1 MWVFYLIGLIVQ
13 GIIWG
18 VATNKVIENKG
29 YSENWFWWGF
39 FFGFLA
45 LIVACTKPQAQYYN
59 SSSSSSSLFAASAEE
74 KMKIQQQSLLEQGGW
89 KCNKCGNV
97 NPSYT
102 GTCNCGNLKASNQT
116 KEKEDKR
123 ETANFQKMKSYKD
136 LLDSGVITQEEFDA
150 KKEQLLG
157 LSGIMKTAEADEPLL
172 KRVFMF
178 LEDGNWS
185 EADSYCEKVL
195 DQDPEN
201 ALAYLGKLMAE
212 LHVSQLEDLL
222 NCDRLF
228 NDSNNYK
235 KAVRFGEEKIAG
247 ILSDYIDFFIERN
260 EKMRLTDIY
269 NKAVTAM
276 NAAKTESAY
285 KSAAIAFKTIPG
297 FQDANTLAEQCL
309 EKAEDCHK
317 DEIYAS
323 ARKQMTG
330 NDVSKYEAAIKTF
343 STISGWKDV
352 DEQILACQ
360 RKIEEIKAKEEADR
374 HEWLRQAEEKR
385 IAEEKAAK
393 KLKRIIAI
401 TALIVVACIAFFIVL
416 KIVIIPKQ
424 KLNKAMRLI
433 DSGNY
438 DEAYVLLEEIGN
450 KDAIISNKYDRAMA
464 FIKSSDYDAAYA
476 LLEEIGNKDT
486 IISNKNERAM
496 ALIESKDYDAA
507 YLLLEEIGYKD
518 AIISNKYDR
527 AMSLIKSGDYDAAL
541 LLLEGLNYKDSA
553 DQIEKCYIGKLGE
566 EKYNFIKNIKVG
578 DTYKFGSYEQDN
590 ETSNGKEEIEWIVL
604 DKDGMSVL
612 LISKYALDCQ
622 PYNTTETSV
631 TWETCSM
638 RKWLNGTFLNSAF
651 SESESAMIPAVTVS
665 DDNNPKYGTSPG
677 NCTTDQVFLLS
688 ITEAEKYFSTNS
700 SRLCQGTAYCYAQK
714 SLKGAFKV
722 SDGNMWWWLRSP
734 GAKSNFAA
742 IVIGDSKIDPEGSIM
757 IGGDRVKWSSYAVRP
772 ALWINLGS

>member
-45 LIVACTKPQAQYYN
+45 LIVACTKPQAQSYN
-59 SSSSSSSLFAASAEE
+59 SSSSSLFAAAAEE

-97 NPSYT
+97 NPSYS

-116 KEKEDKR
+116 KEIEDKR

-235 KAVRFGEEKIAG
+235 KAVRFGEGKIAG

-297 FQDANTLAEQCL
+297 FQDADTLAEQCL
-309 EKAEDCHK
+309 ERAEDCHK

-393 KLKRIIAI
+393 KLKIIIAI
-401 TALIVVACIAFFIVL
+401 VSSIVIVSIVFIFVL
-416 KIVIIPKQ
+416 TKVIIPNSKYNSAVA
-424 KLNKAMRLI
+424 LYDA
-433 DSGNY
+433 GNY
-438 DEAYVLLEEIGN
+438 GEAIT
-450 KDAIISNKYDRAMA
+450 A
-464 FIKSSDYDAAYA
+464 FKA
-476 LLEEIGNKDT
+476 LNG
-486 IISNKNERAM
+486 
-496 ALIESKDYDAA
+496 
-507 YLLLEEIGYKD
+507 
-518 AIISNKYDR
+518 
-527 AMSLIKSGDYDAAL
+527 
-541 LLLEGLNYKDSA
+541 YKDSA
-553 DQIEKCYIGKLGE
+553 AQIEKCETAIKDKQYNAAVNLYDTGNYEEATTLFTAVNGYKDSAAQIEKCKTAIKDKQYNAAVALFDAGKYGE
-566 EKYNFIKNIKVG
+566 AITAFGALNGYKDSAEKVREITHSTEWWKHAPVG
-578 DTYKFGSYEQDN
+578 STVFFGHYEQDN
-590 ETSNGKEEIEWIVL
+590 KTSNGKEDIEWIVL
-604 DKDGMSVL
+604 ARHSDRILV
-612 LISKYALDCQ
+612 ISRYALDNQ
-622 PYNTTETSV
+622 KYNTSRKSV
-631 TWETCSM
+631 TWKTCSL
-638 RKWLNGTFLNSAF
+638 RKWLNGTFLNTAF
-651 SESESAMIPAVTVS
+651 SKSERAMIPSVS
-665 DDNNPKYGTSPG
+665 VSADVNPSYRTNPG
-677 NCTTDQVFLLS
+677 SSTTDKVFLLS
-688 ITEAEKYFSTNS
+688 IKEKNNYLVSEMKSACN
-700 SRLCQGTAYCYAQK
+700 CKPTAYCASK
-714 SLKGAFKV
+714 LKEVTGV
-722 SDGNMWWWLRSP
+722 VPWWLRTP
-734 GAKSNFAA
+734 GSESNSALAA
-742 IVIGDSKIDPEGSIM
+742 GSEMIWFYENFGPLVDSTNM
-757 IGGDRVKWSSYAVRP
+757 TVRP
-772 ALWINLGS
+772 ALWIKLD

>member
-59 SSSSSSSLFAASAEE
+59 SSSSSSSLFAASAED

-235 KAVRFGEEKIAG
+235 KAVRFGEGNIAG
-247 ILSDYIDFFIERN
+247 ILSGYIDFFIERN

-276 NAAKTESAY
+276 NAAKTESAC

-297 FQDANTLAEQCL
+297 FQDADTLAEQCL

-393 KLKRIIAI
+393 KLKKIIAI
-401 TALIVVACIAFFIVL
+401 VSSIVIVSIVFIFVL
-416 KIVIIPKQ
+416 TKVIIP
-424 KLNKAMRLI
+424 N
-433 DSGNY
+433 S
-438 DEAYVLLEEIGN
+438 
-450 KDAIISNKYDRAMA
+450 KYNSAVA
-464 FIKSSDYDAAYA
+464 LYDAGKYQEAITAFTA
-476 LLEEIGNKDT
+476 LN
-486 IISNKNERAM
+486 
-496 ALIESKDYDAA
+496 
-507 YLLLEEIGYKD
+507 GYKD
-518 AIISNKYDR
+518 SVSQIEKCETAIKDKQYNAAVYLYDTGSYNE
-527 AMSLIKSGDYDAAL
+527 AITLFTAVNG
-541 LLLEGLNYKDSA
+541 YKDSA
-553 DQIEKCYIGKLGE
+553 AQIDKCYIGKLGE
-566 EKYNFIKNIKVG
+566 DKYNLIKNIKVG

-590 ETSNGKEEIEWIVL
+590 KTSNGKEEIEWIVL
-604 DKDGMSVL
+604 DKDGISFL

-622 PYNTTETSV
+622 QYTASKTNI
-631 TWETCSM
+631 TWEACLLRT
-638 RKWLNGTFLNSAF
+638 WLNETFLNAAF
-651 SESESAMIPAVTVS
+651 SESERAKISTVTVS
-665 DDNNPKYGTSPG
+665 ADKNPKYSTSPG
-677 NCTTDQVFLLS
+677 NSTADKVFLLS
-688 ITEAEKYFSTNS
+688 ITEANRYFGSNST
-700 SRLCQGTAYCYAQK
+700 RQCKGTAYCYAQ
-714 SLKGAFKV
+714 GAYRN
-722 SDGNMWWWLRSP
+722 GGCCWWLRSP
-734 GAKSNFAA
+734 GYVSYAA
-742 IVIGDSKIDPEGSIM
+742 AVVLHDGYLFEAGH
-757 IGGDRVKWSSYAVRP
+757 RVNYDEVAVRP